1 MGRTAVT
8 NVLVAV
14 GAAAIACGGI
24 GADPTTEPIPAE
36 PTAATVPPVTP
47 TLEQVPPV
55 TPTLDPAPALE
66 ATPSPTSTRTAPP
79 ASLETPAPASTAQ
92 GPHFTKYSNDDLGFS
107 FEYPADWRLDA
118 DNPVDLAIVDGAMTS
133 EIRFGTWVYRAPPS
147 LEEFTRRVHEAQA
160 ARWNGWQT
168 DGQQTARIGGF
179 PAIEARFQGVA
190 EMGPM
195 VGRIRTA
202 VSGQLGFFLL
212 TASRS
217 SRADLLKPTFDAV
230 ANSVTLPKSGHRI
243 PPPAVLS
250 MVVTNS
256 IGDGDLP
263 TGGAVHT
270 FEQAA
275 PTLYA
280 LVQAAY
286 VPIDSI
292 LEIRLLELDADGRE
306 TVRQL
311 ELRQQRVEVAASSG
325 VRWDREGAWPVGFY
339 RAVVTVDGDALADQ
353 VFTVIR
359 EEGNE
364 FDDPRM
370 YLTWARF
377 LIADEDF
384 ERATYALSKAA

>member
-8 NVLVAV
+8 NVLVAIGV
-14 GAAAIACGGI
+14 AAMACSGI
-24 GADPTTEPIPAE
+24 GPDPTTEPIPAE
-36 PTAATVPPVTP
+36 STP
-47 TLEQVPPV
+47 TLEPTPLV

-92 GPHFTKYSNDDLGFS
+92 GPRFTKYSNDELGFS
-107 FEYPADWRLDA
+107 FEYPADWSLDV
-118 DNPVDLAIVDGAMTS
+118 DNPADLAIVDGAMTS

-230 ANSVTLPKSGHRI
+230 ANSITLPTSGHRI
-243 PPPAVLS
+243 PPPTVLR

-256 IGDGDLP
+256 VDDGDLP
-263 TGGAVHT
+263 AGVALT

-286 VPIDSI
+286 VPIDSM
-292 LEIRLLELDADGRE
+292 LEIHLLELDAEGRE
-306 TVRQL
+306 AVGQL
-311 ELRQQRVEVAASSG
+311 ELRQQRVNAAASSG
-325 VRWDREGAWPVGFY
+325 VRWDREDGWPVGFY
-339 RAVVTVDGDALADQ
+339 RAVVTVDGDALADR